1 MQISPETLNHLAEL
15 SNFTLSGEEKA
26 SLKSDLE
33 NIVAYI
39 STLDELNVEN
49 VAPTFS
55 VSPLENVFREDKI
68 ETAPTSNEGSS
79 NKTEAVPTSRE
90 ALLALTKTE
99 LNNQIKV
106 PKVL

>member
-49 VAPTFS
+49 VDPTFS
-55 VSPLENVFREDKI
+55 VSPLENVFRKDELEPASP
-68 ETAPTSNEGSS
+68 ETSPNNPKSNS
-79 NKTEAVPTSRE
+79 VSRDS
-90 ALLALTKTE
+90 LLALTKTE